1 VVDDSNAQERQ
12 EKELAYYKKQLNE
25 TALAN
30 AKLEMVI
37 AGVRHEIRQ
46 KRQGF
51 SLLSR
56 LQQTVGMQRNISDI
70 FEITIADINSTLG
83 MEKTLV
89 LTPTDKENV
98 YRPSHW
104 IGFDEILEDRM
115 SSLSFEFPKEFATGA
130 GLFLVNKATSKTPL
144 IQKIQSDLDVPFFIC
159 LPVVLEEIP
168 IALLLSGRM
177 LEMKPFY
184 PPLDQGD
191 VDTLQA
197 IAALISSCL
206 RIRRIAV
213 LEEKIEAQMADLK
226 LAANIQSDLLPKTA
240 PELEDYEIAGRNIPA
255 KMVGG
260 DYFDFIQIDAHRV
273 VIALGDVCGKGLPA
287 SLLMANTQAT
297 IRGQAFTYHKT
308 NRCLERTNSLL
319 YQRTDKKTF
328 VSLFYSILDTQKHK
342 LKYANAGQNLP
353 LLFSSG
359 QLPIY
364 LENSGLVLGVF
375 NNVKYTEESIMIQ
388 RGDVLVI
395 YSDGICEAMNDEK
408 EEFGEQRLQEIVLLH
423 KEAPADILVEKIISA
438 IELFNQ
444 GAPQNDDMTLVVVK
458 RK

>member
-1 VVDDSNAQERQ
+1 
-12 EKELAYYKKQLNE
+12 
-25 TALAN
+25 
-30 AKLEMVI
+30 
-37 AGVRHEIRQ
+37 
-46 KRQGF
+46 
-51 SLLSR
+51 
-56 LQQTVGMQRNISDI
+56 
-70 FEITIADINSTLG
+70 
-83 MEKTLV
+83 
-89 LTPTDKENV
+89 
-98 YRPSHW
+98 
-104 IGFDEILEDRM
+104 
-115 SSLSFEFPKEFATGA
+115 
-130 GLFLVNKATSKTPL
+130 
-144 IQKIQSDLDVPFFIC
+144 
-159 LPVVLEEIP
+159 VLEEIP

-197 IAALISSCL
+197 IAALISSSL
-206 RIRRIAV
+206 RTRRIAV

-240 PELEDYEIAGRNIPA
+240 PELDDYEIAGRNIPA

-260 DYFDFIQIDAHRV
+260 DYFDFIQIDPHRI

-359 QLPIY
+359 RPPVY
-364 LENSGLVLGVF
+364 LEKSGLVLGVF

-423 KEAPADILVEKIISA
+423 KEAPAGILVEKIISA
-438 IELFNQ
+438 VEVFNR
-444 GAPQNDDMTLVVVK
+444 GAPQNDDMTLVVIK